1 MNSLVNITQQG
12 AKVNITGTKITQINI
27 CGAII
32 NNMYSPNNNIDLTA
46 ISDDYLS
53 EKEKEYL
60 EF

>member
-1 MNSLVNITQQG
+1 MNSLVNITQR
-12 AKVNITGTKITQINI
+12 AAIVNIAGTKITHINI

-46 ISDDYLS
+46 ISGTFLS
-53 EKEKEYL
+53 DKQKAYL